1 MRGRRED
8 GHVDT
13 ELGDELLGADPS
25 DAGHRIQLGDLSR
38 ERGDLLVDP
47 GGQLLDPTGQ
57 LVDPFQHHLAEEPVM
72 VVEVPSQGL
81 FELAELGPHARAG
94 QLGEHL
100 GVTLSCDHGLEHVA
114 ARHPEDVACHRR
126 QLDLG
131 VLQELL
137 HALLLPGPLPDE
149 RAPVT
154 GQVTQPADR
163 GWRHEAWPAPA
174 PLDHLG

>member
-1 MRGRRED
+1 
-8 GHVDT
+8 
-13 ELGDELLGADPS
+13 
-25 DAGHRIQLGDLSR
+25 
-38 ERGDLLVDP
+38 
-47 GGQLLDPTGQ
+47 
-57 LVDPFQHHLAEEPVM
+57 M
-72 VVEVPSQGL
+72 VVEVPRQGL
-81 FELAELGPHARAG
+81 FELAELGPHARTG

-100 GVTLSCDHGLEHVA
+100 GVTLSCDHRLEHVA

-137 HALLLPGPLPDE
+137 HPLLVPGPFPDE

-163 GWRHEAWPAPA
+163 AGGTKLGRHMPRSTTLASHTPSS
-174 PLDHLG
+174 LSVLGRPGTFLTCLALSSQQVNPSASSR

>member
-47 GGQLLDPTGQ
+47 GGQLLDPAGQ
-57 LVDPFQHHLAEEPVM
+57 LVDPLQHHLADEPVM
-72 VVEVPSQGL
+72 VVEVPGQGL

-100 GVTLSCDHGLEHVA
+100 GVTLSRDHRLEHVA

-131 VLQELL
+131 VLQE
-137 HALLLPGPLPDE
+137 
-149 RAPVT
+149 
-154 GQVTQPADR
+154 
-163 GWRHEAWPAPA
+163 PAPRAASPGSA
-174 PLDHLG
+174 PG